1 MKKNHNKTSVVID
14 GSCVSFN
21 DMIAVARYCV
31 PVQISKSAKFIK
43 MMKRTQKGL
52 MESMRQGIPVYG
64 VTTCYGKSCG
74 KRMPLEI
81 ALKNGVNIL

>member
-14 GSCVSFN
+14 GSFVSFN
-21 DMIAVARYCV
+21 DMIAVARYGV

-52 MESMRQGIPVYG
+52 MESMRQGIPV
-64 VTTCYGKSCG
+64 
-74 KRMPLEI
+74 
-81 ALKNGVNIL
+81 